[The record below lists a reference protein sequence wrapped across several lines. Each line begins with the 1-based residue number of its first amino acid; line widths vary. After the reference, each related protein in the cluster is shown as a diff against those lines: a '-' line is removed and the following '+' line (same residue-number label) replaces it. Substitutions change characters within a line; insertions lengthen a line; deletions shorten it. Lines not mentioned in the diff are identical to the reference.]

1 MRQSV
6 SKLTTFDIVAKGV
19 RSLLRV
25 LSVWL
30 SQVFD
35 IVVPSKT
42 ERSIAASDVAQYTTR
57 CNRIIA
63 LGAIMTVTEYVGLVD
78 ELAAAIAA
86 GRLKPGD
93 RLLPQRTFAY
103 EKGIAASTAGRVYAE
118 LLRRGLVVGE
128 VGRGTFVAGG
138 SPSPSSMRGEPRD
151 GRVDLEFNFPTVAA
165 QFALIAKSL
174 AGLQRVDALRGAVGP
189 VTQGRLES
197 ARAVTAEFMTT
208 PRWRPPAAGFVFT
221 GCGRQSIAAAVSS
234 LVPVGGRLG
243 VEAITYATIKSI
255 AGRLGVT
262 VVPIAMD
269 GEGVRPDALA
279 RTHRACALSALY
291 LQPVLHNPIGHSM
304 PATRREE
311 ITKLAGKLDMFIIE
325 DLVYGF
331 LSDDP
336 PLAASAADRCI
347 VVDSHSK
354 RIAPGI
360 AVGFLHVPSGL
371 RERVATTVRAGAWS
385 VSPLALDL
393 GTRLMADGTAA
404 EITRLKRTDAR
415 QRQAIVAKCL
425 SGFEIEADARSY
437 HTWLHLP
444 DGWRSEAFAA
454 AAARF
459 GISITPSSAFT
470 VAPGHAPNTV
480 RLALGLPTHE
490 QLRAAGNKLAQLLST
505 HPDET
510 DMTE

>member
-1 MRQSV
+1 MM
-6 SKLTTFDIVAKGV
+6 TT
-19 RSLLRV
+19 
-25 LSVWL
+25 
-30 SQVFD
+30 
-35 IVVPSKT
+35 
-42 ERSIAASDVAQYTTR
+42 
-57 CNRIIA
+57 
-63 LGAIMTVTEYVGLVD
+63 TEYVSLVD

-86 GRLKPGD
+86 RRLKPGD

-128 VGRGTFVAGG
+128 VGRGTFVAGA
-138 SPSPSSMRGEPRD
+138 SPSLGTIRGEPRD
-151 GRVDLEFNFPTVAA
+151 GRIDLEFNFPTVAA
-165 QFALIAKSL
+165 QFALIANSL
-174 AGLQRVDALRGAVGP
+174 AGMQRVDALSVAVGP
-189 VTQGRLES
+189 VTQGRLEA

-208 PRWRPPAAGFVFT
+208 PRWRPRANEFVFT

-243 VEAITYATIKSI
+243 VEAVTYATIKSI
-255 AGRLGVT
+255 AGRLGIT

-269 GEGVRPDALA
+269 REGVRPDAVA
-279 RTHRACALSALY
+279 KTHRAGALSALY

-304 PATRREE
+304 SATRRDE
-311 ITKLAGKLDMFIIE
+311 ITKLATKLDMFIIE

-336 PLAASAADRCI
+336 PLAASVADRCI
-347 VVDSHSK
+347 VIDSLSK
-354 RIAPGI
+354 RVAPGI
-360 AVGFLHVPSGL
+360 AVGFLHVPGSL

-385 VSPLALDL
+385 VSSLALDL

-415 QRQAIVAKCL
+415 HRQSIVAKCL

-444 DGWRSEAFAA
+444 DGWRSEAFVA
-454 AAARF
+454 AAARC
-459 GISITPSSAFT
+459 GISLTPSSTFT
-470 VAPGHAPNTV
+470 VAPGHAPNAV

-490 QLRAAGNKLAQLLST
+490 QLRAASSKLAQLLAT

-510 DMTE
+510 DVTE